1 MTTFDEVEIDETLKP
16 LNCSTYER
24 ERKTRK
30 GKDGDWEWKEMRR
43 ARAASLRKALDEWEE
58 EGAKKIHIK
67 VKRGKPDGVTR
78 SKGAAEGKEEKG
90 GRKKRGRKTEQGRK
104 RGARRE
110 FARFI
115 PPPVFKPRPDV
126 FPSPASLS
134 ALRFLLNRW
143 YRTLSASRNPAV

>member
-1 MTTFDEVEIDETLKP
+1 MERNEDDS
-16 LNCSTYER
+16 CSKFAQGSRRMRGR
-24 ERKTRK
+24 EGGPR
-30 GKDGDWEWKEMRR
+30 E
-43 ARAASLRKALDEWEE
+43 
-58 EGAKKIHIK
+58 AKKIHIK
-67 VKRGKPDGVTR
+67 VKRGKLDGATR
-78 SKGAAEGKEEKG
+78 SKGEGRGKGGKE
-90 GRKKRGRKTEQGRK
+90 RKKRGRRTEGRK

-115 PPPVFKPRPDV
+115 PPPVFKLRPDV